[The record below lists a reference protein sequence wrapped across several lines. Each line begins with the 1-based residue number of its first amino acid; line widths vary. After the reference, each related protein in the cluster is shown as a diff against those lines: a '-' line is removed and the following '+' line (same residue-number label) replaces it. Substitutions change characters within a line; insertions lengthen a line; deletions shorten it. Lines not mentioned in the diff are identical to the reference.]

1 MKELLESIVSYM
13 QINNTDLEVAP
24 DGEIGKYVKDLRAEY
39 EKLITQYSLSQDR
52 ISYIKSRM
60 LHCEQELERI
70 EVWSL
75 GRR

>member
-1 MKELLESIVSYM
+1 MKELLESIVSYI

-52 ISYIKSRM
+52 ISYIKSKM

-70 EVWSL
+70 EV
-75 GRR
+75 